1 MGGLYIYVLHKM
13 ILQVV
18 KKCLLGKGA
27 IRPSETKSCSFFL
40 GGSGLGDIGQ
50 VALKIAAE
58 GRVSVKSAMEPD
70 SCVFFPYFR

>member
-18 KKCLLGKGA
+18 EKRLLGKGA